1 MTTSGIIMMTVSLAG
16 VWGLL
21 IWCYRTILKD

>member
-1 MTTSGIIMMTVSLAG
+1 MTTAGILMMVVSLVG

-21 IWCYRTILKD
+21 LWCYREIMKD

>member
-1 MTTSGIIMMTVSLAG
+1 MTTSGIIMMVVSLAG

-21 IWCYRTILKD
+21 IWCYRAILKD

>member
-1 MTTSGIIMMTVSLAG
+1 MTTSGIIMMVVSLAG

>member
-1 MTTSGIIMMTVSLAG
+1 MTTSGIIMMAVSLCG

>member
-1 MTTSGIIMMTVSLAG
+1 MTTSGIIMMVISLIG

-21 IWCYRTILKD
+21 IWCYRAILKD

>member
-1 MTTSGIIMMTVSLAG
+1 MTTSGIIMMVVSLVG

-21 IWCYRTILKD
+21 IWCYQKILKD

>member
-1 MTTSGIIMMTVSLAG
+1 MTTGGIIMMVVSLAG

-21 IWCYRTILKD
+21 IWCYREIMKE

>member
-1 MTTSGIIMMTVSLAG
+1 MTTAGVLMMVVSLAG

-21 IWCYRTILKD
+21 IWCYREIMKD

>member
-1 MTTSGIIMMTVSLAG
+1 MTTSGIIMMVVSLIG

-21 IWCYRTILKD
+21 IWCYRKILSD